1 MGLVGSYDNEVGKA
15 EVGHSAR
22 YRADVERVARGDEH
36 DGDAIAL
43 FFREQGM
50 IVEPLCQRALVL
62 NRPEWQLF
70 YSRESMFSGDSG
82 KTVLIHFSG
91 HDRPGLTCELTSA
104 LARHPV
110 VVLDVGQAVVHES
123 LSLGILIRLEFH
135 SALAPLKA
143 ELTERAHAL
152 DLQARFS
159 VVRADALVHWMR
171 GLHHQHFIVT
181 VLGRAIGAIE
191 LARVTTI
198 VSSHGMNVDRIDRL
212 SGELSPVDPAAN
224 ACVELAV
231 SGAGEREAA
240 MRADF
245 LNAAQELSIDVAF
258 QRESIFRRNR
268 RLFAFDMDST
278 LIQGEVIDELA
289 KMAGVGEQV
298 SRITEAAMRRELKF
312 DESFTRRVAL
322 LKGLSA
328 ERVYGLLN
336 AIPMADGAER
346 LIRTLRMLGYKTAIL
361 SGGFAFF
368 ANHLKERLG
377 IDYVYAN
384 ELEIADGVV
393 TGRVLPPIVNGE
405 RKAALLGEI
414 AEREDISLEQ
424 VVAVGDGANDIPM
437 LKVAGMGIAYRAK
450 PLVRQSAPQAIS
462 ALGLDGLL
470 YLIGVRDRD
479 LHEVG

>member
-1 MGLVGSYDNEVGKA
+1 MSSPD
-15 EVGHSAR
+15 SA
-22 YRADVERVARGDEH
+22 
-36 DGDAIAL
+36 
-43 FFREQGM
+43 
-50 IVEPLCQRALVL
+50 
-62 NRPEWQLF
+62 
-70 YSRESMFSGDSG
+70 

-91 HDRPGLTCELTSA
+91 HDRPGLTCELTGA

-110 VVLDVGQAVVHES
+110 LVLDIGQAVVHEA
-123 LSLGILIRLEFH
+123 LSLGILIRVPVH
-135 SALAPLKA
+135 SSLAPLKA

-152 DLQARFS
+152 DLQVRFS
-159 VVRADALVHWMR
+159 AVRAEALEHWMR

-181 VLGRAIGAIE
+181 ILGRSIGAAE

-198 VSSHGMNVDRIDRL
+198 VSSHQMNVDRIDRL
-212 SGELSPVDPAAN
+212 SGELAPKDGSAN

-231 SGAGEREAA
+231 SGEGEREAA

-245 LNAAQELSIDVAF
+245 LIAVQELSIDVAF

-298 SRITEAAMRRELKF
+298 SKITEAAMRGELKF

-322 LKGLSA
+322 LKGLAA
-328 ERVYGLLN
+328 ERVYALVN

-361 SGGFAFF
+361 SGGFTFF

-384 ELEIADGVV
+384 ELEITDGVV

-405 RKAALLGEI
+405 RKAALLEEI

-437 LKVAGMGIAYRAK
+437 LKVSGVGIAYRAK

-479 LHEVG
+479 LAGHDIR